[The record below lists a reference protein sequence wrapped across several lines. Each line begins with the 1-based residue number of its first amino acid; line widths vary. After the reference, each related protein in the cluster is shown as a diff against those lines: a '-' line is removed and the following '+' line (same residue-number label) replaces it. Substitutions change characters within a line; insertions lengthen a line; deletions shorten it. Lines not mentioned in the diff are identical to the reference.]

1 MTLEMAVPAAGA
13 RGRER
18 HVLPVRAVR
27 RAWDETPEETRRTL
41 RRTLPAPLTTA
52 LLRLVDPH
60 GLHGHSDASAL
71 AEAFRR
77 LGEDE
82 VEALSGAMP
91 FSLFWAVARLS
102 QNLY

>member
-1 MTLEMAVPAAGA
+1 M
-13 RGRER
+13 
-18 HVLPVRAVR
+18 LPVRAVR